1 MTLSGWDCTLGPV
14 SFFLPVLL
22 HDLRASVKATETIIM
37 HADPLQHSL
46 WGTVGGKMPRA
57 SAAAFHAPFL
67 PPSRGSRRRRGAG
80 SSGVFGSLSLT
91 TPARSFG
98 AMGAVSS
105 LGVLLALAA
114 SVAEYGKSE
123 ALVPASLRVR
133 AGGGG

>member
-1 MTLSGWDCTLGPV
+1 MGPV
-14 SFFLPVLL
+14 SFFLPVVL
-22 HDLRASVKATETIIM
+22 HDPRASVKATETIIM

-98 AMGAVSS
+98 AMGTVG

-114 SVAEYGKSE
+114 CVAEYGKSE